1 MQVKKWLMVVI
12 VFILFCLAGFAYSY
26 FAPSLSDR
34 TDKGDKE
41 NTPEQVE
48 LTFLRNL
55 GNPAFNQAYEEVVAA
70 FEVAHPHI
78 KINMQSMHW
87 AHEYELRLRT
97 ELAAGNH
104 PDIMAIDSPNLAL
117 YANAGSLLS
126 IDSYMKETGTI
137 EDIPKG
143 LLNGLTYEGEIFLAP
158 IVEPGIALYYNKNL
172 FREAGIPFP
181 SEDPNNPLTWDEVLE
196 IAKEI
201 SNPEQG
207 VYGLD
212 PAQGFGDGEAPAYFK
227 LPILWQFG
235 AEVLSPDAATAEG
248 YLNSK
253 EALEALQFY
262 QDLYH
267 KHRVAAVELPP
278 ALFETDKLAMT
289 ILGSW
294 HLSELQNHPGF
305 DLGEDF
311 GIAPL
316 PKAKFQVAPNGGWAL
331 GISAKTNY
339 PDEAWE
345 FVEFVTG
352 YEGSKRFVEIT
363 GDLPARYSVAKDFPE
378 LNEYPKNI
386 FVQQGQNFSKNRP
399 VTPAYPI
406 ISEAIKELFEDVG
419 FSGKDVKASAKEAV
433 EKINTGL
440 KEIQKPKSGNPLVK

>member
-12 VFILFCLAGFAYSY
+12 ICLAGFAWHY
-26 FAPSLSDR
+26 FAPSLSYR
-34 TDKGDKE
+34 TDKGYKE

-55 GNPAFNQAYEEVVAA
+55 GNPAFTQAYKLLVAD
-70 FEVAHPHI
+70 FEIAHPHI

-87 AHEYELRLRT
+87 GNEYELRLRT

-104 PDIMAIDSPNLAL
+104 PDIMAVDSPNLAL
-117 YANAGSLLS
+117 YANANSLLS
-126 IDSYMKETGTI
+126 IDSHMKENGII
-137 EDIPKG
+137 EDLPER
-143 LLNGLTYEGEIFLAP
+143 LLNGLTYEGEIYLAP
-158 IVEPGIALYYNKNL
+158 IVEPSIALYYNKNL

-181 SEDPNNPLTWDEVLE
+181 PEDPNNPLTWDEVLE
-196 IAKEI
+196 IAKKI

-207 VYGLD
+207 VYGID
-212 PAQGFGDGEAPAYFK
+212 PAQGFGVGEGPAYFK

-235 AEVLSPDAATAEG
+235 ADVLSPDASTAEG

-278 ALFETDKLAMT
+278 ASFETDKLAMT

-294 HLSELQNHPGF
+294 HLSELQNYPGF
-305 DLGEDF
+305 VLGEDF
-311 GIAPL
+311 GVAPL
-316 PKAKFQVAPNGGWAL
+316 PKAKSQVAPNGGWAL

-345 FVEFVTG
+345 FVEYITS
-352 YEGSKRFVEIT
+352 YKASKKFVEIT

-378 LNEYPKNI
+378 LKEYPKNI
-386 FVQQGQNFSKNRP
+386 FIQQGQNYSKNRP
-399 VTPAYPI
+399 VTTAYPI
-406 ISEAIKELFEDVG
+406 ISETIKELFEDVG
-419 FSGKDVKASAKEAV
+419 IEGKDVNTSAKDAV
-433 EKINTGL
+433 EKINTGI
-440 KEIQKPKSGNPLVK
+440 KEIQKP

>member
-1 MQVKKWLMVVI
+1 MQVKKWLTLVI
-12 VFILFCLAGFAYSY
+12 VIILFCLAGFALSY
-26 FAPSLSDR
+26 FAPLLSDR
-34 TDKGDKE
+34 TDKGDKGS
-41 NTPEQVE
+41 TPEQVE

-70 FEVAHPHI
+70 FEAAHPHI

-87 AHEYELRLRT
+87 GHEYELRLRT
-97 ELAAGNH
+97 ELAAGDH

-126 IDSYMKETGTI
+126 IDSYMQKEGTI
-137 EDIPKG
+137 EDIPEG
-143 LLNGLTYEGEIFLAP
+143 ILNGLTYEAEIYLAP
-158 IVEPGIALYYNKNL
+158 IVESSIALFYNKNL

-181 SEDPNNPLTWDEVLE
+181 SEDPNNPLTWDEVVE
-196 IAKEI
+196 IAQKI
-201 SNPEQG
+201 NNPEQG

-212 PAQGFGDGEAPAYFK
+212 PAQGFGEGEGPAYFK

-235 AEVLSPDAATAEG
+235 AAVLSPDASTAEG

-267 KHRVAAVELPP
+267 KYRVAAVELPP

-294 HLSELQNHPGF
+294 DLSVLQNYPGF
-305 DLGEDF
+305 VLGEDF

-316 PKAKFQVAPNGGWAL
+316 PKAKYQIAPNGGWAL
-331 GISAKTNY
+331 GISAKTKY

-352 YEGSKRFVEIT
+352 YEGSKKFVEIT
-363 GDLPARYSVAKDFPE
+363 GDLPARYSVAKEFPE

-386 FVQQGQNFSKNRP
+386 FVQQGQNYSKNRP

-419 FSGKDVKASAKEAV
+419 IGGKDVRASAKEAV
-433 EKINTGL
+433 EKINKGL
-440 KEIQKPKSGNPLVK
+440 KEIQKP